1 MIYYYNNDI
10 ITTLL
15 MLIVSTIVAYVSKR
29 AFVKQLSANKPNE
42 ETYASQ
48 ICNLTKYT
56 LITSKTP

>member
-1 MIYYYNNDI
+1 
-10 ITTLL
+10 